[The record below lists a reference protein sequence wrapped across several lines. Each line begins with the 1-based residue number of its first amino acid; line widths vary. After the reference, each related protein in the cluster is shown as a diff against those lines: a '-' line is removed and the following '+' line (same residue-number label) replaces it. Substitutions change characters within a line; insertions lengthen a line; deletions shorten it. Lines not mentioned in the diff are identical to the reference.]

1 MSNINHDLMKLN
13 FLKNLGSDNSK
24 EYWPVP
30 FIENPNTFEVFKSIN
45 NILYLI
51 YAGKDFSIIIY
62 DLMNDKIINVIK
74 KAHNHFITSFI
85 YYLDK
90 NNKREIFMSISGR
103 ERVIKLWNISNLE
116 CILNLNLSESFTHDI
131 ISGAFLCYK
140 NINYILFASMREP
153 GLFPIKI
160 YDFNKN
166 KVKDLQGYDTMTIDF
181 MDTYYDRLLNRYY
194 IIICCNYNF
203 QSYDFE
209 EDKILHEYFD
219 GDDSIHYSGIV
230 DNNEGII
237 KLIYATKME
246 IFSYGIFILDS
257 YWI

>member
-1 MSNINHDLMKLN
+1 
-13 FLKNLGSDNSK
+13 
-24 EYWPVP
+24 
-30 FIENPNTFEVFKSIN
+30 
-45 NILYLI
+45 
-51 YAGKDFSIIIY
+51 
-62 DLMNDKIINVIK
+62 MNDKIINVIK

-90 NNKREIFMSISGR
+90 NNKREIIMSISGR

-116 CILNLNLSESFTHDI
+116 CILNLNLSESFTADI
-131 ISGAFLCYK
+131 ISGAFLCYN
-140 NINYILFASMREP
+140 NINYIIFASNREP

-166 KVKDLQGYDTMTIDF
+166 KVKDLQGYDTVTIDF

-219 GDDSIHYSGIV
+219 GDDSIHYSGVV
-230 DNNEGII
+230 DNNEDII
-237 KLIYATKME
+237 KLIYATKNGN
-246 IFSYGIFILDS
+246 IFLWDFYSGQLLDLINMKKFEFRCICLWDKNHLLVTNYFSGIKIIDIKNKKNYKKL
-257 YWI
+257 IKA